1 MARRCFVIGRWV
13 QLSLLSAILTT
24 TGFRAVR
31 ITGAMEIRR
40 IRMIDNVVWR
50 RVLFPPREGFRAEGL
65 ARDKLSSL
73 TQTLSQRERA
83 SKLN

>member
-1 MARRCFVIGRWV
+1 M
-13 QLSLLSAILTT
+13 
-24 TGFRAVR
+24 R

-40 IRMIDNVVWR
+40 TLMIDKY
-50 RVLFPPREGFRAEGL
+50 FPSSRWERGLRGEGL
-65 ARDKLSSL
+65 ARARLRSL